1 MKKLLAALS
10 ILSIVACS
18 DNSSTTSA
26 SNDGATSC
34 NYTFECDSKIHVKNN
49 KIYFENDSIVLSGI
63 FLNHFLEETWSMKDF
78 MNRLENVYW
87 ASTTLKDT
95 LLTETQVAENE
106 HHSSFILMPPDED
119 KLIKYNSTDA
129 ILPIIEQTYQSCQN
143 DPGCYIQYQA
153 RLQNPDNDK
162 IRDAENWLKL
172 VSIKN
177 DLTGESIC
185 KLANTECKKER
196 YVTE

>member
-119 KLIKYNSTDA
+119 KLIKYNST
-129 ILPIIEQTYQSCQN
+129 QN
-143 DPGCYIQYQA
+143 DAGCYIQYQA